1 MKRRFLTLILAAALL
16 ALCAACTP
24 SGEAPEE
31 TGPAETGPVQTEEPE
46 QSAPPAEYDFTDVTL
61 DEYTETLTGFEGL
74 PWGYV
79 LPRELADDLGGRSTV
94 TLMDQTASFAGL
106 SVIACHLFQEEE
118 GGMTLLSGQF
128 SRLGYRSAAEWTPQ
142 REEAEDWP
150 VRAAADFNQMLAYL
164 TRLYGEPTSC
174 ALSPGGSGDA
184 ALTGPVTAQQLTAE
198 GVTGCSAFWKEL
210 DGGTVSLVLGSGY
223 GGMITVSFM
232 AKPADTQTVTLT
244 SGACTG
250 FGGLAW
256 GDSYEDLF
264 PGDEVPED
272 ARRDC
277 QLDGWP
283 CAAVYSFDESGLLWW
298 GQYEFR
304 PSQADVPAVLR
315 AALAAMTEA
324 YGEPLA
330 MYTPVDGQQ
339 VPAPTVDDVEAGAAD
354 FCIYTWGGLD
364 NGQGGRANTVLQL
377 QDGVVY
383 LALYCPPGQ

>member
-1 MKRRFLTLILAAALL
+1 MKRRILVLILTVALL
-16 ALCAACTP
+16 ALCAACGPAGGP
-24 SGEAPEE
+24 SENTA
-31 TGPAETGPVQTEEPE
+31 PAETG
-46 QSAPPAEYDFTDVTL
+46 SDAPAEYDFTGVTL

-79 LPRELADDLGGRSTV
+79 LPRELVDDLSGPSTA

-106 SVIACHLFQEEE
+106 SVIACHLFQEAE
-118 GGMTLLSGQF
+118 GDMILLSGQF
-128 SRLGYRSAAEWTPQ
+128 SRPGYRSAAEWTPQ
-142 REEAEDWP
+142 REEVEDWP

-164 TRLYGEPTSC
+164 TQLYGEPTSC
-174 ALSPGGSGDA
+174 SMSLSGSGDA
-184 ALTGPVTAQQLTAE
+184 VLTGPVTAQQLTAE

-244 SGACTG
+244 PGACTG

-272 ARRDC
+272 ARRDY
-277 QLDGWP
+277 QLDSWP
-283 CAAVYSFDESGLLWW
+283 CTAVYTFDENGLLWA

-304 PSQADVPAVLR
+304 PSQADIPAVLR

-324 YGEPLA
+324 YGEPPTPYTLA
-330 MYTPVDGQQ
+330 EPGELVL
-339 VPAPTVDDVEAGAAD
+339 APTVDDVEAGVAD

-364 NGQGGRANTVLQL
+364 DGEGGRVNAVVQL
-377 QDGVVY
+377 QRGVVY
-383 LALYCPPGQ
+383 LGMYRPPVQ